1 MAEAPA
7 SDSRSGETAAGD
19 DRGSL
24 KSPRQR
30 AAHYRGYAAQ
40 IRALAEGEKNGA
52 LHAKLLE
59 IACEYEELA
68 KDLEPRP
75 D

>member
-1 MAEAPA
+1 M
-7 SDSRSGETAAGD
+7 
-19 DRGSL
+19 
-24 KSPRQR
+24 KWPRQR